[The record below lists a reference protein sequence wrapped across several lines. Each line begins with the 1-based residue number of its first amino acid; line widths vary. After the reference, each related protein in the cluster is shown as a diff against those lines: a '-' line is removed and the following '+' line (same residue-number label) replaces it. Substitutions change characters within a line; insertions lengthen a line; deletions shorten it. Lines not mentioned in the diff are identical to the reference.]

1 LRIFSGSA
9 RIAAR
14 GAALAVVLAVVFAIG
29 GASPGRAASGVVPRF
44 EPGACPARVVST
56 PAFAHAK
63 CGQLIVPENR
73 QKPGGKTIS
82 ISVAIIPSVTQPPKH
97 EPLFYITGGPG
108 GDAMGDTE
116 FLVPPLNED

>member
-1 LRIFSGSA
+1 M
-9 RIAAR
+9 
-14 GAALAVVLAVVFAIG
+14 
-29 GASPGRAASGVVPRF
+29 
-44 EPGACPARVVST
+44 VST

-73 QKPGGKTIS
+73 QKQNGKTIS

-97 EPLFYITGGPG
+97 EPVFYIAGGPG

-116 FLVPPLNED
+116 FLVPP